1 MSGRVGD
8 KVYVNGRFGQIV
20 RPYVPPRNPRSPLQT
35 QTRQGFGA
43 LASQWRGIAPEA
55 RFAWDAASIRDR
67 TGISGYS
74 YFMKLN
80 AARIH
85 IGLARLDYPPSQRP
99 GFNVNSVAEVAVVVN
114 GGQASIKLHVPS
126 PPGQYT
132 LVEVAAPVSAGVRFV
147 QGYRYVGL
155 LPAPVDGWSDI
166 TELVVARFG
175 EPTPGKALFIRSR
188 QQTDGWM
195 DAGKVTSA
203 LVPSG

>member
-8 KVYVNGRFGQIV
+8 KVYVNSRFGQLV
-20 RPYVPPRNPRSPLQT
+20 RPYVPPRNPRSERQT
-35 QTRQGFGA
+35 ATRQGFGA

-99 GFNVNSVAEVAVVVN
+99 GFNVNPVAEVAVVVN
-114 GGQASIKLHVPS
+114 GGQASIKLHVPG

-166 TELVVARFG
+166 TELVVGRFG
-175 EPTPGKALFIRSR
+175 EPTPGKVLFIRTR
-188 QQTDGWM
+188 QQIDGWI